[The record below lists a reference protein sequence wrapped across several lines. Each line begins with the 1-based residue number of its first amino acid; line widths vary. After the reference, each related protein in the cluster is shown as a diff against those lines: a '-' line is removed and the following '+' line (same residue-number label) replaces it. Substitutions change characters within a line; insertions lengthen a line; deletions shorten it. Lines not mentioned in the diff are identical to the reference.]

1 MDSTGIIN
9 RKSEMERQAA
19 LVIGALLTA
28 GVVWLAGSV
37 SETAAVI
44 AGLRVQIEGLR
55 EQVADLKA
63 GGRVAFS
70 LDEARRE
77 FGRLDAKVADLEG
90 RLRRVERTGPG
101 GTP

>member
-1 MDSTGIIN
+1 MDSATITN

-19 LVIGALLTA
+19 IVIGALLTA

-63 GGRVAFS
+63 GGRGAFS

-77 FGRLDAKVADLEG
+77 FGRLDSRVADLEG
-90 RLRRVERTGPG
+90 RLRKVERAGPG